1 MIKITNNIL
10 LALVF
15 IGVGG
20 IAGWFVRD
28 WFCADT
34 SEQIVE
40 QIKDDGK
47 KLEEVKKEVEIRYV
61 TRERIK
67 TVVREVP
74 VDVECLDSPDVLLP
88 VADGLRLA
96 FDPERPAPD

>member
-1 MIKITNNIL
+1 MVKITSNIL

-15 IGVGG
+15 VGLGAIG
-20 IAGWFVRD
+20 GWFVRD

-34 SEQIVE
+34 SEQIVD
-40 QIKDDGK
+40 QLKDDAK
-47 KLEEVKKEVEIRYV
+47 EIEKAEKEVEIRYV

-74 VDVECLDSPDVLLP
+74 ADAECLDSPDVLLP
-88 VADGLRLA
+88 VADGLRFA
-96 FDPERPAPD
+96 FDAERPPSD